1 MTKTLHAR
9 VRRIRERTLIRAW
22 EYRQRHH
29 SKGVWFRLRRV
40 LVDAGQAFIISP
52 EQADQLEAAG
62 HLPLP
67 VGQEIEPQKRMFFIS
82 AQRLSELSSA
92 RSIRVGLCA
101 ELLES
106 RNLALVPHQRT
117 VPPEGQH

>member
-9 VRRIRERTLIRAW
+9 LRRIRERTLIRAW

-40 LVDAGQAFIISP
+40 LVDAGQAFVISP
-52 EQADQLEAAG
+52 EQADQLQAEG

-67 VGQEIEPQKRMFFIS
+67 VGQELEPQKRMLIAPTLSSRSTPSPSRASERARLSRSPAPRVIIS
-82 AQRLSELSSA
+82 A
-92 RSIRVGLCA
+92 
-101 ELLES
+101 
-106 RNLALVPHQRT
+106 RT
-117 VPPEGQH
+117 DAMPC